1 MLGVRFGMSGV
12 QLETGRVAKNRYE
25 EKVIF
30 AVCPVHSPFTP
41 VSLILRLDIVTLT
54 IGGQLAPAR
63 R

>member
-1 MLGVRFGMSGV
+1 MLGVGLRSG
-12 QLETGRVAKNRYE
+12 LARAAKSRDE

-41 VSLILRLDIVTLT
+41 VSLILRRDIVTLT
-54 IGGQLAPAR
+54 IGGQLALAR

>member
-1 MLGVRFGMSGV
+1 MLDVRFGMSGV
-12 QLETGRVAKNRYE
+12 QFETGRSQKTYE

-41 VSLILRLDIVTLT
+41 VSLILRRDIVTLT

>member
-1 MLGVRFGMSGV
+1 MSGV
-12 QLETGRVAKNRYE
+12 QLETGRSQKTYE

-41 VSLILRLDIVTLT
+41 VSLILRRDIVTLT